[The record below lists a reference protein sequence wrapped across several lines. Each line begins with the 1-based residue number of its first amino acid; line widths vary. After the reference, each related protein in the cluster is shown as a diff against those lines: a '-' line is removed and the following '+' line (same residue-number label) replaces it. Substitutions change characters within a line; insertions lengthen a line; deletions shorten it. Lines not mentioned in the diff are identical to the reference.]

1 MENRDI
7 KNITDFFSKESPEL
21 TPEQKWDLVFEGWID
36 KIDEKKLMS
45 NLFELKLWFEALEE
59 LFSSS
64 YMENLLFKSQTS
76 DTTRDYEF
84 YLNQFSQV
92 ASRIITLLKDLDFEK
107 DRYLLNFEEFIVEK
121 ILEVYTPKVFP
132 HLKDIY
138 SPESW
143 FYSLRVFL
151 ISLKHIT
158 AELTKTEVTTQ
169 KTYASIRKL
178 YRKELMG
185 NSLIISLMRGTFIPK
200 MDKIYQKD
208 ISDVINSIEDK
219 KLKKHI
225 GIFFIFSFRVMKLNN
240 FIELHLNRA
249 RNVNITIPLILLLK
263 NKIENITTFYQRILR
278 SCLQAVFKTDK
289 EIEKVDAIFQD
300 LEQEYKKIFEGE
312 FPHFFDDKVEKASP
326 RKMLKNITIIS
337 DFAIKEF
344 IENIAKLF
352 KPEISGSYIFE
363 NYTSRAEKAAEVKN
377 KLVKLHTK
385 INDYFSQK
393 GEITPSDIFF
403 DINQFIET
411 DLNYLLFKD
420 WNEFLNHYNI
430 LVRTDLSPE
439 FKANLQGFHSFITR
453 ILKEIVSNKKS

>member
-1 MENRDI
+1 
-7 KNITDFFSKESPEL
+7 
-21 TPEQKWDLVFEGWID
+21 
-36 KIDEKKLMS
+36 
-45 NLFELKLWFEALEE
+45 
-59 LFSSS
+59 
-64 YMENLLFKSQTS
+64 
-76 DTTRDYEF
+76 
-84 YLNQFSQV
+84 
-92 ASRIITLLKDLDFEK
+92 
-107 DRYLLNFEEFIVEK
+107 
-121 ILEVYTPKVFP
+121 
-132 HLKDIY
+132 
-138 SPESW
+138 
-143 FYSLRVFL
+143 
-151 ISLKHIT
+151 
-158 AELTKTEVTTQ
+158 
-169 KTYASIRKL
+169 
-178 YRKELMG
+178 
-185 NSLIISLMRGTFIPK
+185 

-208 ISDVINSIEDK
+208 ISDVINGIEDK

-240 FIELHLNRA
+240 FIELHLNKS

-263 NKIENITTFYQRILR
+263 NKIENISSFYQRILR
-278 SCLQAVFKTDK
+278 SCFQTLFKTEEELK
-289 EIEKVDAIFQD
+289 NVDAIFQD

-312 FPHFFDDKVEKASP
+312 FPHFFDDKDEKVSP
-326 RKMLKNITIIS
+326 RKLLKNITIIS

-363 NYTSRAEKAAEVKN
+363 NYTSRAEKATEVKN

-393 GEITPSDIFF
+393 GEITPADIFF

-439 FKANLQGFHSFITR
+439 FKVNLRGFHSFITR
-453 ILKEIVSNKKS
+453 ILKEIVSNKKSR